1 MRRAERRSSAVLV
14 ILVSLLPLGQLV
26 GFGVV
31 VVSVVVVG
39 VDARVLQEEAGGGVG
54 EAGGDVLVAVVRA
67 EMVSRIF

>member
-14 ILVSLLPLGQLV
+14 ILVSLLPFGELV
-26 GFGVV
+26 GFAVV
-31 VVSVVVVG
+31 VVVVVV